1 MKKTVLFLLIGI
13 MLAMSAAAGAD
24 GGKWQVV
31 AGDAA
36 SFVLWTACPLD
47 AHNAVVTT
55 WSINGKP
62 WHVSWYRDGELFRDL
77 TWIIEEPYM
86 EHHVIAQPVA
96 WDGEHLTVRYSTRK
110 GAYQEV
116 VDESG
121 MHSADPGN
129 YETYLAEWTENG
141 LENAV
146 SIPEDWYDTNELG
159 RIAFSQKQDGFGL
172 QIDGK
177 DVPLPEGFPG
187 APVDDVF
194 YLKCYPVSDSMY
206 LLTYMIREDENRR
219 VICMDHGT
227 KRSEVRLTEEED
239 WTVWPE
245 ANGGFFA
252 RIGWPT
258 GSYDPVRLKHFNAD
272 GEQDRTME
280 LKGEKVVVHP
290 AHTWIDESTG
300 NTVLYGTAVA
310 NSRLRYAAFAMT
322 LDRDLNVADLD
333 VRELSAVYRDY
344 SPGMYLAPDGSAWV
358 MIGDLEGKKK
368 TRPMMIPFSELKR
381 SGEDFGLTLE

>member
-121 MHSADPGN
+121 MHSANPGN

-141 LENAV
+141 LENVV

-159 RIAFSQKQDGFGL
+159 RIAFSQKEGGFGL

-187 APVDDVF
+187 APVEDVF
-194 YLKCYPVSDSMY
+194 YLRCYPVNENMY
-206 LLTYMIREDENRR
+206 LLTYMLRGDENRR

-239 WTVWPE
+239 WTVWPD
-245 ANGGFFA
+245 ANGGFFVQ
-252 RIGWPT
+252 IGWPT
-258 GSYDPVRLKHFNAD
+258 GSYEPVGLKHFNAD
-272 GEQDRTME
+272 GEQDRIME
-280 LKGEKVVVHP
+280 LKGDKTVVRV
-290 AHTWIDESTG
+290 AHTWIDKETG
-300 NTVLYGTAVA
+300 NTILYGTAIA
-310 NSRLRYAAFAMT
+310 NSRILYTAFAMT
-322 LDRDLNVADLD
+322 LDKDLNVLDLD
-333 VRELSAVYRDY
+333 VRKLSAVYRDY
-344 SPGMYLAPDGSAWV
+344 SPYMYLAPDGSAWV
-358 MIGDLEGKKK
+358 LIGDLEGKKK
-368 TRPMMIPFSELKR
+368 TRPMMIPFSELEKN
-381 SGEDFGLTLE
+381 GDDLGLTLE